1 MSIYDFS
8 PPPSDEDEEVALT
21 PILLGESKDDQ
32 SDVRFIKLLVSFTLG
47 ITLILAAGYL
57 AAVVLSDGAILLRP
71 SEVALQRH
79 ANYNTLVQPAD
90 EALTGAGVVACIVD
104 SGLAPGHEDLEGINL
119 VGWKISLTV
128 ITNPTTITV
137 MAHRWL
143 EFWSP
148 MVGSRVLQETWIY
161 WSPKPLVPMAAAM
174 MQPWPKPSI
183 GASKTEPMSSPFL
196 GRCSRCSPLHFRVGT
211 KFG

>member
-1 MSIYDFS
+1 M
-8 PPPSDEDEEVALT
+8 T

-79 ANYNTLVQPAD
+79 ANYNSLVQPAD
-90 EALTGAGVVACIVD
+90 ETLTGAGVVACIVD

-119 VGWKISLTV
+119 VGWKDFVNGNNQPYDDHGHGTSMAGILVANGWLLSLIHISE
-128 ITNPTTITV
+128 PT
-137 MAHRWL
+137 R
-143 EFWSP
+143 P
-148 MVGSRVLQETWIY
+148 Y
-161 WSPKPLVPMAAAM
+161 
-174 MQPWPKPSI
+174 
-183 GASKTEPMSSPFL
+183 
-196 GRCSRCSPLHFRVGT
+196 
-211 KFG
+211 